1 MCLSVHARSRASV
14 EPAGSPRSHEAH
26 ERKLAKTKKQN
37 TTIQTRISGLKYFR
51 LEWDSDIRSHTDE
64 VGVITAA
71 VVVLLVVVMG
81 DGGGANYQVYINK
94 K

>member
-1 MCLSVHARSRASV
+1 
-14 EPAGSPRSHEAH
+14 
-26 ERKLAKTKKQN
+26 
-37 TTIQTRISGLKYFR
+37 